1 MVTVRRRPHSGQW
14 RTGSSGLAHPAQA
27 VEGRPHPVQ

>member
-1 MVTVRRRPHSGQW
+1 MVTTSRRPHSGQW
-14 RTGSSGLAHPAQA
+14 RTGSKARPHPAQT

>member
-1 MVTVRRRPHSGQW
+1 MVTTSRRPHREQW
-14 RTGSSGLAHPAQA
+14 RTGSKGRPQPGQA